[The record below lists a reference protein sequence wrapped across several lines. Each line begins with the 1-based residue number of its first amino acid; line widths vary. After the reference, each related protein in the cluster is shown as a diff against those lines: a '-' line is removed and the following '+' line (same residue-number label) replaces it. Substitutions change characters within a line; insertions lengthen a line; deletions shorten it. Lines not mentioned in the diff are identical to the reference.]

1 MAERD
6 YIGLLAIGDPHLE
19 GRIPGFR
26 KDDYPRVVLDKLR
39 WCLNYTRDER
49 LLPVILGDLFQMPRD
64 NPNWVLGELMELL
77 PNPVPAIYGNH
88 DCRENALSEHD
99 TFDVLVRAGK
109 LQMLDAENVWR
120 GRMGGQPVVIGGTSW
135 GLYLPKAFEP
145 DGDGH
150 GEPLVFW
157 LVHHDVQVPGYEEQG
172 RFAAR
177 EIPGVHVVINGHIHR
192 RLEEVTRGGT
202 VWITPG
208 NISRRNRG
216 DATREHRPAVLR
228 IDVTERGYEKQWV
241 EVPHRPFDEVFHQE
255 VIESADALGSSAFV
269 AGLSELESRR
279 TDTGAGLMAFLDKNL
294 GQFEDAV
301 ADEIR
306 QLAREVTSN
315 GEA

>member
-120 GRMGGQPVVIGGTSW
+120 GRMGGQPRS
-135 GLYLPKAFEP
+135 
-145 DGDGH
+145 
-150 GEPLVFW
+150 
-157 LVHHDVQVPGYEEQG
+157 
-172 RFAAR
+172 
-177 EIPGVHVVINGHIHR
+177 
-192 RLEEVTRGGT
+192 
-202 VWITPG
+202 
-208 NISRRNRG
+208 
-216 DATREHRPAVLR
+216 
-228 IDVTERGYEKQWV
+228 
-241 EVPHRPFDEVFHQE
+241 
-255 VIESADALGSSAFV
+255 
-269 AGLSELESRR
+269 
-279 TDTGAGLMAFLDKNL
+279 M
-294 GQFEDAV
+294 
-301 ADEIR
+301 
-306 QLAREVTSN
+306 
-315 GEA
+315 